1 VLGKFPAMVLFLG
14 TILVWLWLLYV
25 VGITS
30 PLGDGSLVGDVGD
43 GSVVSSGSRPPK
55 CRRTLFLSLA

>member
-1 VLGKFPAMVLFLG
+1 VLFLG